1 MKTATLILGLLIAAL
16 VAKQLWAQT
25 TGDSAVPIDV
35 AVPLSPVA
43 VRAGGAW
50 HLFYELHLTN
60 FRRQDIE
67 LTLLETHA
75 GPTDGPLVATYTEQ
89 GLSDLL
95 VRPALPP
102 NDTADKRVI
111 GAGLRAVVMLNL
123 VVKDKVLPTT
133 LWHRL
138 LFRMT
143 ETDNQ
148 QELVIGPIRISPD
161 KPVKLAPPLRMG
173 EWLAANGP
181 SDSSD
186 HRRALIAVNGKA
198 RIAQRFAIDWVKFG
212 ADGRL
217 WHDEESRNENWYGYG
232 AEIIAV
238 ANGTV
243 VATKDGIPENIPLT
257 NRFAVE
263 ITMDT
268 IAGNYILV
276 DLGGGRFATFAH
288 LQPGSLRVSVGSKV
302 RRGQVLGLL
311 GNSGNSD
318 APHLH
323 FQITDGPSG
332 LGSEGL
338 PFIFDSLQVAG
349 TIPSLD
355 GLLGGNPWKPSV
367 PVVRRQEMPLENEV
381 VRFP

>member
-232 AEIIAV
+232 AEIIKKPDGPLGHPSGPYFLARCCFVWRAV
-238 ANGTV
+238 GGSRSLAV
-243 VATKDGIPENIPLT
+243 
-257 NRFAVE
+257 NRFGMTTRAKKACWE
-263 ITMDT
+263 TP
-268 IAGNYILV
+268 A
-276 DLGGGRFATFAH
+276 
-288 LQPGSLRVSVGSKV
+288 
-302 RRGQVLGLL
+302 GLL
-311 GNSGNSD
+311 VFVFALLFYVGRPLPLVST
-318 APHLH
+318 PH
-323 FQITDGPSG
+323 
-332 LGSEGL
+332 GSRKMESAKKTAVQATGTPRL
-338 PFIFDSLQVAG
+338 P
-349 TIPSLD
+349 
-355 GLLGGNPWKPSV
+355 
-367 PVVRRQEMPLENEV
+367 
-381 VRFP
+381 